1 MDINA
6 NEQININMA
15 VQNTLPITGKHYII
29 LFISCNLSNGYTIL
43 MLIQNNREYFL

>member
-15 VQNTLPITGKHYII
+15 VQNTMNYMI
-29 LFISCNLSNGYTIL
+29 LFISCNLSNGYDFNVYKTI
-43 MLIQNNREYFL
+43 EYFL